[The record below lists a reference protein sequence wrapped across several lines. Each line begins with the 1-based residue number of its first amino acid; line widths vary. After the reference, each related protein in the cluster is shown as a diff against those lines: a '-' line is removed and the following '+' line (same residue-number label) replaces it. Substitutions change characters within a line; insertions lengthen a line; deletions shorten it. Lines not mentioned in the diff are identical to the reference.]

1 MQGLG
6 FFIQHR
12 LKVQVILIIGA
23 AQALFFSL
31 LLINKKKGR
40 LHDRILATW
49 LAILALHLAF
59 AYWLFLKRLTYLNY
73 VGYDAGIIVLYYSL
87 MYVYA
92 RSVIS
97 GYEQIRRKWALH
109 LLPCLVVYA
118 VSIPFIRL
126 DEMEKSSVLTEN
138 LSPLILLSL
147 VLAIAFSV
155 AYLVAVFRLI
165 NKHDIDIKR
174 AFSFDDTI
182 NLLWLKKLA
191 MVLTGIWL
199 FFLLAVGYVYYLKF
213 TSTGG
218 SIQLYSNLD
227 LIGYC
232 LFTLFIYLLGFFGYR
247 QGNIFSHQVPGA
259 GEKTVGSENQ
269 PTPPK
274 AVMVQQNPENEN
286 RDVQFMR
293 RLDEYMSSEKPY
305 LNNTLSLYE
314 LARQLNVSSHYLSHI
329 LNNRL
334 HKNFYEFVN
343 HHRIDEVKRRIASDH
358 HAKYTILAIA
368 LDCGFNSKATFN
380 RTFKNY
386 TGYTPSQFQHDFIR
400 ND

>member
-1 MQGLG
+1 M
-6 FFIQHR
+6 
-12 LKVQVILIIGA
+12 QVILIIGA

-31 LLINKKKGR
+31 LLINKKKGK
-40 LHDRILATW
+40 LHDKILAAW
-49 LAILALHLAF
+49 LAIMALHLGF
-59 AYWLFLKRLTYLNY
+59 AYWLFLKKITYLNY

-97 GYEQIRRKWALH
+97 GLEQIKKAWALH
-109 LLPCLVVYA
+109 LLPCLLVYA
-118 VSIPFIRL
+118 ISIPFIRL
-126 DEMEKSSVLTEN
+126 DEMEKSSVLTQN
-138 LSPLILLSL
+138 LSPLILSSL
-147 VLAIAFSV
+147 VLAIAFSI
-155 AYLVAVFRLI
+155 AYLIAVFRLI
-165 NKHDIDIKR
+165 NKHDVDIKKT
-174 AFSFDDTI
+174 FSFDDTI

-191 MVLTGIWL
+191 MVLTGIWF
-199 FFLLAVGYVYYLKF
+199 FFLLAVGYVYYLKLS
-213 TSTGG
+213 STGG

-232 LFTLFIYLLGFFGYR
+232 LFSLFIYLLGFFGYR
-247 QGNIFSHQVPGA
+247 QGNIFSHKLSGT
-259 GEKTVGSENQ
+259 GEKASVQ
-269 PTPPK
+269 DKPLTPSK
-274 AVMVQQNPENEN
+274 AMAIPETPENEH
-286 RDVQFMR
+286 RDVQFLR

-305 LNNTLSLYE
+305 LNSTLSLYQ
-314 LARQLNVSSHYLSHI
+314 LARQLKVSSHYLSHI

-334 HKNFYEFVN
+334 HKNFYEYVN

-386 TGYTPSQFQHDFIR
+386 TGYTPSQFQQELSR
-400 ND
+400 NA

>member
-1 MQGLG
+1 M
-6 FFIQHR
+6 
-12 LKVQVILIIGA
+12 QVILIIGA
-23 AQALFFSL
+23 AQALFFSI
-31 LLINKKKGR
+31 LLINKKRGK
-40 LHDRILATW
+40 LHDKILATW
-49 LAILALHLAF
+49 LAILALHLSF

-97 GYEQIRRKWALH
+97 GHEQIKRRWVLH

-126 DEMEKSSVLTEN
+126 DEMEKSSVLTQN
-138 LSPLILLSL
+138 LSPLILSSL
-147 VLAIAFSV
+147 VLAIAFSI
-155 AYLVAVFRLI
+155 AYLIAVFRLI
-165 NKHDIDIKR
+165 NKHDVDIKK

-199 FFLLAVGYVYYLKF
+199 FFLVAVGYVYYLKLS
-213 TSTGG
+213 STVG

-247 QGNIFSHQVPGA
+247 QGNIFSHQLPVA
-259 GEKTVGSENQ
+259 GEKVSGSEKQ
-269 PTPPK
+269 LASKK
-274 AVMVQQNPENEN
+274 AALVLETPENEN
-286 RDVQFMR
+286 RDRQFMK
-293 RLDEYMSSEKPY
+293 RLDEYMENEKPY
-305 LNNTLSLYE
+305 LNSTLSLYQ

-358 HAKYTILAIA
+358 HAKFTILAIA

-386 TGYTPSQFQHDFIR
+386 TGYTPSQFQQEFTRTD
-400 ND
+400 